1 MCRRARCDT
10 CVVHVG
16 ENFVKRLREGGK
28 IHISQ
33 RMGKGEATVMLRIVV
48 LIPFINLPFDNA
60 ILENDEICVID
71 EEVIDMPPDLR
82 VIAGIDP
89 IVRVHPKLH
98 VVIVGVRSVEGQVRL
113 RQGGGDVRVAA
124 AVPLGKA
131 QNRLPCAVFRDA
143 EEKPRTGHQLG
154 DGFIRRAQAGD
165 KQIPRR
171 FGKRRP
177 NAVIE
182 DFLCGHGA

>member
-1 MCRRARCDT
+1 
-10 CVVHVG
+10 
-16 ENFVKRLREGGK
+16 
-28 IHISQ
+28 
-33 RMGKGEATVMLRIVV
+33 MLRIVV
-48 LIPFINLPFDNA
+48 LIPFLNLPFDNA

-82 VIAGIDP
+82 VIAWIDP
-89 IVRVHPKLH
+89 IVPVHPKLH
-98 VVIVGVRSVEGQVRL
+98 EVIVGVRRVEGQVRL
-113 RQGGGDVRVAA
+113 RQGGGDVGVAD
-124 AVPLGKA
+124 AVPLSDA
-131 QNRLPCAVFRDA
+131 QNIFFGAVFRDA

-171 FGKRRP
+171 VGECRP

-182 DFLCGHGA
+182 DFHCGHGA